1 MQCLRTRAAKARGRQ
16 SCRNYLFHLSD
27 GEDLF
32 IDDKGKQLEDS
43 GAAHLHA
50 LRIIEKVHRLIPDAA
65 NSRWKIRITLATGQ
79 SVMTVIS
86 PALGQAPS
94 KAFGKRSIMRE
105 GTGAIGSGEPRYS

>member
-1 MQCLRTRAAKARGRQ
+1 MPH
-16 SCRNYLFHLSD
+16 YLFHFSD
-27 GEDLF
+27 GEDL
-32 IDDKGKQLEDS
+32 LRRRSTAEDS

-50 LRIIEKVHRLIPDAA
+50 LRIIENAHRLIPDAA

-94 KAFGKRSIMRE
+94 KPFGKRSIMRE

>member
-1 MQCLRTRAAKARGRQ
+1 MPH
-16 SCRNYLFHLSD
+16 YLFHLSD

-32 IDDKGKQLEDS
+32 VDDEGNQLEDS

-50 LRIIEKVHRLIPDAA
+50 LRIIENAHRLIPDAA